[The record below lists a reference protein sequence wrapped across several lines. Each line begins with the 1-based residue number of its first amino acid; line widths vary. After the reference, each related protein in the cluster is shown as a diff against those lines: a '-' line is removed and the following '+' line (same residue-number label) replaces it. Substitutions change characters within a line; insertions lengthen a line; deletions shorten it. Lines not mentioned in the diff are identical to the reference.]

1 MLVQAA
7 HPALQASSVLQQ
19 FLEASEEDWALE
31 ISRAQAFG
39 GGSGTSSFMG
49 SGGPKSKLD
58 RTLQMFRDLGHS
70 TASLVHGKH
79 DEDDEDPDYLKVTHS
94 LQCGRFHSHFFSFR
108 EVDEFA

>member
-1 MLVQAA
+1 MQAA
-7 HPALQASSVLQQ
+7 HPALQSSSVLQQ

-39 GGSGTSSFMG
+39 GGTGASSFMG
-49 SGGPKSKLD
+49 GSGGTKSKLD

-79 DEDDEDPDYLKVTHS
+79 DEDDEDPEYLKVP
-94 LQCGRFHSHFFSFR
+94 
-108 EVDEFA
+108 